1 MSKNASADLYR
12 QKSTAPTE
20 QVSRLCT
27 HNKINTGGFFTV
39 VTLAAIQFHTVLDSL
54 FLEPRMLRF
63 PNRSEGNLI
72 VCTLYKYTVSILLH
86 TYLKR

>member
-1 MSKNASADLYR
+1 MEIWKKTDKKIKNKKMSKNASADLYR

-39 VTLAAIQFHTVLDSL
+39 VTLAAIQFHTVLDYSVLTVYSL
-54 FLEPRMLRF
+54 FRLF
-63 PNRSEGNLI
+63 
-72 VCTLYKYTVSILLH
+72 CT
-86 TYLKR
+86 